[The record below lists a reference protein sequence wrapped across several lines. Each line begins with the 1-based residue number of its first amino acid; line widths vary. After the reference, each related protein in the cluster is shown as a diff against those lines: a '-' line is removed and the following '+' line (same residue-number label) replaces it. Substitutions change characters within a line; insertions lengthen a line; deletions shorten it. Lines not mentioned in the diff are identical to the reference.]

1 MCFPTSC
8 QVALSAAVTAVG
20 VLVRREEGQGKD
32 LPDRGEPG
40 DL

>member
-8 QVALSAAVTAVG
+8 QVALSAAVTVG
-20 VLVRREEGQGKD
+20 VLVRRKREQGKTYQI
-32 LPDRGEPG
+32 RGEPG